1 MRRDDL
7 IVRGDEGEVVEE
19 AGGPQVL
26 DGGPPAA
33 RVVGPLEPEHLP
45 RQNLGHGLKCSNR
58 MQLRK
63 NKMPPI
69 IKKFAMNHKIF
80 IVTRFNL
87 QVLVVLGQGGVLGL
101 LDVLL
106 DLALPGGV
114 HGDLWR
120 HQGGHRHE
128 LQVGVADQLPELR
141 VSMNRQIKEE

>member
-1 MRRDDL
+1 MLAISIINTRILASEEGAAGGEHEPVRRDDL

-45 RQNLGHGLKCSNR
+45 RQNLRHALKCSRR

-69 IKKFAMNHKIF
+69 IKKFAMNPKIF
-80 IVTRFNL
+80 IVTRINL
-87 QVLVVLGQGGVLGL
+87 QVLIVLGQGGVLG
-101 LDVLL
+101 
-106 DLALPGGV
+106 
-114 HGDLWR
+114 
-120 HQGGHRHE
+120 
-128 LQVGVADQLPELR
+128 
-141 VSMNRQIKEE
+141 VS